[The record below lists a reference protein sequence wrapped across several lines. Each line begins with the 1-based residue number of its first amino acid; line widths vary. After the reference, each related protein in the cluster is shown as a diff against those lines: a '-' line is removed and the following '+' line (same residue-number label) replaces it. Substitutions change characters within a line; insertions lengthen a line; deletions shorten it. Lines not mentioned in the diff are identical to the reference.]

1 MNYIQKA
8 KEELSK
14 KIDVENEL
22 LNLYTLLVFSKA
34 GEATL
39 EDIHDAWS
47 IWRNETK
54 PDHKSLVPFSELT
67 LEVQEMDREY
77 TEAIN
82 STYYNLSTPLTSMK

>member
-8 KEELSK
+8 KEILSK
-14 KIDVENEL
+14 KIDVENDL
-22 LNLYTLLVFSKA
+22 LNLYTLLVFTKA
-34 GEATL
+34 GKATL

-54 PDHKSLVPFSELT
+54 PDHKSLIPFSELT
-67 LEVQEMDREY
+67 QEVQEMDREY

-82 STYYNLSTPLTSMK
+82 STFNESTSQ